1 MLKTAPKKRYH
12 RVDRHIHFNGCLL
25 ILSFAIEI
33 GMVIACLLFIKRMSE
48 ETRVD
53 SWVYVD
59 DDTPE
64 IE

>member
-1 MLKTAPKKRYH
+1 MLKTAPKSDII
-12 RVDRHIHFNGCLL
+12 VL
-25 ILSFAIEI
+25 IVTFILTVVFDLVVAIEI

-64 IE
+64 